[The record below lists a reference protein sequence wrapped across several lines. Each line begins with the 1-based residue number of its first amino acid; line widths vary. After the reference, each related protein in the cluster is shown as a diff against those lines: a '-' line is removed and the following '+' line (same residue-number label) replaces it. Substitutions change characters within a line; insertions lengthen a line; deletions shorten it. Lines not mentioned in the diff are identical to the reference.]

1 MSSERTHATPQ
12 KSEARPVAKPG
23 DRHEREAERAGDVV
37 ARGGTVAGWSFT
49 KVPATPVQRQE
60 MPKEKSDDEKKKE
73 ALTKAGEAALETP
86 QAKAVKEKVLADPLV
101 KTVKDAVTSTP
112 GLIATGA
119 VAAGGVAALG
129 AAKKPLPFQPPAI
142 PLDKITP
149 GLSAEV
155 KYEGPVN
162 APTFVGL
169 SLTYKEQGPKGKPS
183 LKSDDIAKETAALKA
198 QQQMFKPTG
207 QKAAEKAE
215 DDAAVQAYIRSQKF
229 TIPLTPGAPATKQED
244 APKKEEDKPV
254 QPAPASPSAAP
265 PAHANVDGALANAGR
280 PLEPGARR
288 SMEARFGRDFSN
300 VRVHDDARAAATA
313 ASIDAAAFTVGEDV
327 VFAPG
332 RYDPSGDEGR
342 RLLAHELTHVVQ
354 QGEHEQVPGG
364 AGQPLD
370 RKLRA
375 YFEPR
380 LGFDLSR
387 VRTHTGAEAAESAKR
402 VRARAYT
409 VGSDVVF
416 GRNQYEPET
425 QRGRWLVA
433 HELAHVAQAGRA
445 SGVAG
450 TKAVERDA
458 SAAATA
464 AVTGKA
470 VRIGAR
476 RSGVELHKFGEP
488 DHPPDLTFVSTHGTP
503 GFLNDAV
510 TYHQNWGLNPQRFNS
525 MQGLLATLARST
537 GSISRLRIVSHANF
551 DNLFTP
557 LFDGGSAGIADE
569 DLLAFAESDPAGL
582 RRTLGPPLFS
592 SMQRQILTAAQATQ
606 PAVFQ
611 AFGIDPA
618 HPPTTGPAARL
629 IDASVDLLGLRR
641 SPTGGPNDIPADQR
655 ATLIT
660 ALTAELN
667 GLRPQVQA
675 GRAAAGSTAPVPTA
689 QDLQSAITGVTGF
702 NFTAPAQDA
711 QFIAGVRTATA
722 AVAAGF
728 RRNLDAVRARLSA
741 SSWIDLRGCRVGQ
754 RTPYLTAVARFFG
767 TAQARPNV
775 SGPEWWQ
782 SYPTLGAQ
790 NVDDRGLPAS
800 AADADVQAAL
810 QHWSQVTGVHDRFM
824 WWLRFLGRVLQEEA
838 LRLSAPEPSL
848 LTPPS
853 LRGGLHL
860 DLDPLLLGVGG
871 DLPLRALP
879 SATLTRRPPARSGL
893 LGRELQ
899 NPLLPMAQREIP
911 RLTAPEG
918 ELRYYLESNLPLPVQ
933 SSANLDSITLLLKLG
948 RERAAMDAWLASEW
962 APAAPGLAA
971 LQRGAWSTG
980 ARRMVE
986 ALSDETPP
994 DAPPD
999 QRATI
1004 AKVISPDPL
1013 YAMHIKTT

>member
-1 MSSERTHATPQ
+1 VSKARAHAAPQ
-12 KSEARPVAKPG
+12 KSAARPVTKPS

-37 ARGGTVAGWSFT
+37 AHGGTVAGWSFT

-60 MPKEKSDDEKKKE
+60 VVKEKSDDEKKKE
-73 ALTKAGEAALETP
+73 ALSKAGEAALETP
-86 QAKAVKEKVLADPLV
+86 QGKAVKEKVLADPLV

-149 GLSAEV
+149 GLSAQV

-169 SLTYKEQGPKGKPS
+169 TLTYKEQGPKGKPGT
-183 LKSDDIAKETAALKA
+183 KGDDIAREKAALQA
-198 QQQMFKPTG
+198 QQELFKPAS

-215 DDAAVQAYIRSQKF
+215 ADEAVQAYIRAQKF
-229 TIPLTPGAPATKQED
+229 TIPLTPGAPAKQDD

-254 QPAPASPSAAP
+254 QRAPASATAAQP
-265 PAHANVDGALANAGR
+265 VRANVDGALSNAGR

-288 SMEARFGRDFSN
+288 SMEARFGRDFSH

-313 ASIDAAAFTVGEDV
+313 RSVDAAAFTVGEDV
-327 VFAPG
+327 VFGPG
-332 RYDPSGDEGR
+332 RYDPSSDEGR
-342 RLLAHELTHVVQ
+342 RLLAHELAHVVQ
-354 QGEHEQVPGG
+354 QDDHERPRGG
-364 AGQPLD
+364 GQPLD

-375 YFEPR
+375 YFEPSF
-380 LGFDLSR
+380 GFDLSR
-387 VRTHTGAEAAESAKR
+387 VRVHAGDDAAAAAKR
-402 VRARAYT
+402 LRARAYT

-416 GRNQYEPET
+416 GRNQYDPDTE
-425 QRGRWLVA
+425 RGRWLVA
-433 HELAHVAQAGRA
+433 HELAHVAQTDRPHGLR
-445 SGVAG
+445 G
-450 TKAVERDA
+450 TNAVEKDA
-458 SAAATA
+458 GAAATA
-464 AVTGKA
+464 AVTGKP

-488 DHPPDLTFVSTHGTP
+488 DNPPDLTFISTHGTP

-510 TYHQNWGLNPQRFNS
+510 TFHQNWGLNPQRFNS
-525 MQGLLATLARST
+525 MQGLLATLARTTSA
-537 GSISRLRIVSHANF
+537 ISRLRIVSHANF

-557 LFDGGSAGIADE
+557 FFDGGAAGITEE

-582 RRTLGPPLFS
+582 RRTLGAPLFS
-592 SMQRQILTAAQATQ
+592 GMRGQILRAAQAAQ

-611 AFGIDPA
+611 GFGVDPA
-618 HPPTTGPAARL
+618 NPPTTGPVAQL
-629 IDASVDLLGLRR
+629 IDASVDLLGLRN
-641 SPTGGPNDIPADQR
+641 SPTTGPDDIPAAQR
-655 ATLIT
+655 ATLT
-660 ALTAELN
+660 AALTAELN
-667 GLRPQVQA
+667 GLRAQVQA
-675 GRAAAGSTAPVPTA
+675 PPAPAGSTAPVPTA

-702 NFTAPAQDA
+702 NFTAPAQDP

-722 AVAAGF
+722 ALASGF
-728 RRNLDAVRARLSA
+728 RGNLDAVRRRLSA
-741 SSWIDLRGCRVGQ
+741 SSSIDLRGCRVGQ
-754 RTPYLTAVARFFG
+754 RTPYLAAVARFFG
-767 TAQARPNV
+767 TVSARPHV

-790 NVDDRGLPAS
+790 NVDDRGLPARAS
-800 AADADVQAAL
+800 DADVQAAL
-810 QHWSQVTGVHDRFM
+810 QHWSEVTGVHDRFM
-824 WWLRFLGRVLQEEA
+824 WWLRFLGRVLQDEV
-838 LRLSAPEPSL
+838 LRLSAPAPSL
-848 LTPPS
+848 LTPPT

-860 DLDPLLLGVGG
+860 DLDPLLLGGN
-871 DLPLRALP
+871 LPVAPLP
-879 SATLTRRPPARSGL
+879 PVPSPTLARPPARSGL

-899 NPLLPMAQREIP
+899 NPLVAIAQREIP

-918 ELRYYLESNLPLPVQ
+918 ELRYYLDSNLPLPVQ
-933 SSANLDSITLLLKLG
+933 SSTNLDSITLLLKAG
-948 RERAAMDAWLASEW
+948 HERAAMDAWLESQW

-999 QRATI
+999 QRTTI

-1013 YAMHIKTT
+1013 YAMHIKTN